1 MDVTAQV
8 DSIVENLVRGIE
20 TRLEA
25 RLEQTVTAFLQS
37 KLDTVDVDKK
47 LNWLAS
53 VKLDALIGDLSI
65 DSAMVQQR
73 VDAVT
78 DTVVNGIE
86 AECRRSSLERIRHR
100 INSELDINKLV
111 KEILSSELDARI
123 THLNFPE
130 HSIPGSSIDVH
141 SLHMSGDSIQ
151 GGIIKNFGS
160 TGIQDLSDNVQL
172 TLLNEA
178 VVIENNVV
186 TLGLQVKGTTVL
198 EGDLVIHG
206 NVPPES
212 QFYSSLISNTVHGVK
227 QSMDQEFF
235 GDYASVIF
243 ERIREQGLDLN
254 RITLNGTEVITGNKL
269 NYGITDTNIT
279 RVGMIKDLQT
289 QGESY
294 LSEVLYA
301 GKNKI
306 GINTLEPAYSLTVWD
321 QEVEVGIGKRSRDTG
336 WIGTSRRQDLII
348 SANNQDNLIL
358 QQDGSV
364 GVQRL
369 HVNKV
374 SLISSAS
381 TPSTAE
387 PKGTVAFN
395 ENPAPGQ
402 PIGWVSLGNGAWA
415 KFGIVG

>member
-53 VKLDALIGDLSI
+53 VKLDNLIGALSI
-65 DSAMVQQR
+65 DQSTVQQR
-73 VDAVT
+73 VEAVT

-86 AECRRSSLERIRHR
+86 AECRKTSLERIRHR
-100 INSELDINKLV
+100 INNEMDINKLV
-111 KEILSSELDARI
+111 KEVLSSELESKI
-123 THLNFPE
+123 TQLNFPE
-130 HSIPGSSIDVH
+130 KSIPAEAIEFKG
-141 SLHMSGDSIQ
+141 LQLTGDNIT

-160 TGIQDLSDNVQL
+160 LGIQDLSKDVQL
-172 TLLNEA
+172 TLLDEA

-198 EGDLVIHG
+198 EGDVVING

-212 QFYSSLISNTVHGVK
+212 QFYSSLISNAVDGVK
-227 QSMDQEFF
+227 NSMNQEFF
-235 GDYASVIF
+235 GDYATVIF
-243 ERIREQGLDLN
+243 DRIRQEGLDLN

-279 RVGMIKDLQT
+279 RVGMVKDLQT
-289 QGESY
+289 AGETY
-294 LSEVLYA
+294 LSEVLYV
-301 GKNKI
+301 GKNRV
-306 GINTLEPAYSLTVWD
+306 GINTLEPANSLSVWD
-321 QEVEVGIGKRSRDTG
+321 QEVELGMGKRSRDVG
-336 WIGTSRRQDLII
+336 WIGTTRRQDFIL
-348 SANNQDNLIL
+348 SANNQDNLTL
-358 QQDGSV
+358 KQDGTVS
-364 GVQRL
+364 VQRL
-369 HVNKV
+369 QVNKIN
-374 SLISSAS
+374 LISVAS
-381 TPSTAE
+381 TPNNNE
-387 PKGTVAFN
+387 PRGTVAFN

>member
-1 MDVTAQV
+1 MDVTSQV

-37 KLDTVDVDKK
+37 KLDAVDVDKK

-53 VKLDALIGDLSI
+53 IKLDNLIGDLSI
-65 DSAMVQQR
+65 DQTTVQQR
-73 VDAVT
+73 VEAVT

-86 AECRRSSLERIRHR
+86 AECRKTSLERIRHR

-111 KEILSSELDARI
+111 KEILSSELDSRI
-123 THLNFPE
+123 KEINFPDN
-130 HSIPGSSIDVH
+130 SIPGKSINVQ
-141 SLHMSGDSIQ
+141 SLHISGDSIQ

-178 VVIENNVV
+178 VVIENNVI
-186 TLGLQVKGTTVL
+186 TLGMQVKGTTVL
-198 EGDLVIHG
+198 EGDVVIHG

-212 QFYSSLISNTVHGVK
+212 QFYASLVTNAVDGVK
-227 QSMDQEFF
+227 RSMNQEFF

-243 ERIREQGLDLN
+243 DRIREEGLDLA
-254 RITLNGTEVITGNKL
+254 RITLNGTEVINGNKL

-279 RVGMIKDLQT
+279 RVGMLKDLQT

-321 QEVEVGIGKRSRDTG
+321 QEIEVGIGKRSRDIG
-336 WIGTSRRQDLII
+336 WIGTSRRQDLIL

-358 QQDGSV
+358 KQDGSV
-364 GVQRL
+364 EVQKL
-369 HVNKV
+369 QVNKV
-374 SLISSAS
+374 NLISSNG

-415 KFGIVG
+415 KFGTVG

>member
-1 MDVTAQV
+1 MDVTSQV

-20 TRLEA
+20 TRLES
-25 RLEQTVTAFLQS
+25 RLEQTVAAFLQS
-37 KLDTVDVDKK
+37 KLDAVDIDKK

-53 VKLDALIGDLSI
+53 IKLDNLIGDLSI
-65 DSAMVQQR
+65 DQNTIQQR
-73 VDAVT
+73 IESVT

-86 AECRRSSLERIRHR
+86 AECRRTSIDRIRHR

-111 KEILSSELDARI
+111 KEVLASELDTRI
-123 THLNFPE
+123 KQIDFPDN
-130 HSIPGSSIDVH
+130 SIPGKSINLN
-141 SLHMSGDSIQ
+141 SLQISGDSIQ

-212 QFYSSLISNTVHGVK
+212 QFYSSLISNAVDGVK

-306 GINTLEPAYSLTVWD
+306 GINTLEPAYSLSIWD

-336 WIGTSRRQDLII
+336 WIGTGRRQDLIV

-358 QQDGSV
+358 KQDGSV
-364 GVQRL
+364 EVQRL
-369 HVNKV
+369 QVNKV
-374 SLISSAS
+374 SLISSAG

-402 PIGWVSLGNGAWA
+402 PIGWVSLGNGSWA
-415 KFGIVG
+415 RFGTVG

>member
-37 KLDTVDVDKK
+37 KLDAVDVEKK

-53 VKLDALIGDLSI
+53 VKLDNLIGDLSI
-65 DSAMVQQR
+65 DQTTVQQR
-73 VDAVT
+73 VEAVT

-86 AECRRSSLERIRHR
+86 AECRRTSLDRIRHR

-111 KEILSSELDARI
+111 KEVLSSELDSRI
-123 THLNFPE
+123 KEINFPD
-130 HSIPGSSIDVH
+130 HSISGKSINVN
-141 SLHMSGDSIQ
+141 SLQISGNSIQ

-178 VVIENNVV
+178 VVIENNVI

-198 EGDLVIHG
+198 EGDVVIHG

-212 QFYSSLISNTVHGVK
+212 QFYSSLITNAVDGVK
-227 QSMDQEFF
+227 NSMNQEFF

-243 ERIREQGLDLN
+243 DRIREQGLDLN
-254 RITLNGTEVITGNKL
+254 RITLNGTEVINGNKL

-301 GKNKI
+301 GKDKV

-321 QEVEVGIGKRSRDTG
+321 QEVEVGVGKRSRDVG
-336 WIGTSRRQDLII
+336 WIGTSRRQDLIL
-348 SANNQDNLIL
+348 SANNQDNLVL
-358 QQDGSV
+358 KQDGAVSV
-364 GVQRL
+364 HRL
-369 HVNKV
+369 QVNK
-374 SLISSAS
+374 ISIISAAS
-381 TPSTAE
+381 TPSGHE

-415 KFGIVG
+415 RFGTVG